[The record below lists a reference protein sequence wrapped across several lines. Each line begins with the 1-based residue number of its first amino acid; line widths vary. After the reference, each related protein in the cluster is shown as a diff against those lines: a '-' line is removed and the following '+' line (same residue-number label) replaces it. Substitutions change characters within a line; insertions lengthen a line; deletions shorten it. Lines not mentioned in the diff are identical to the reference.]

1 MPFFEK
7 IFSGL
12 PGSKKTLSLIKEG
25 EETTGEMGG
34 EPINE
39 RAPDAEQHE
48 RQFCAGFEATLANLK
63 KNPEDLARRIESL
76 RHSTACDGILQ
87 KLDTFFTP
95 DHWEITAV
103 LQAYDERTFI
113 HSLNVARFVYDM
125 TSGGGETEA
134 YLRQRVSMEE
144 SSLQD
149 LYTAALFHDI
159 GKTAIPCD
167 ILHDHQTRRDWA
179 HRANTWAEQHQ
190 QPLFF
195 DQATLETAEE
205 TDLDHYFMRVHAT
218 KGYDP
223 LNLVPI
229 KDAFDEQI
237 IQELEAHGIPGNAT
251 FREVLNRHEIATKA
265 ILRSRK
271 MYIASDIASHHHDY
285 EHRPI
290 RSERYP
296 TEVSA
301 VRLGFELSILRSMD
315 VYEALTSENR
325 SYKGAYH
332 PLIALEILVREAEID
347 FTEPELTRYVVR
359 DLYEKE
365 QARSIDRFAD
375 LPEGSREFKALQ
387 KVLEFIR

>member
-7 IFSGL
+7 IFAGL
-12 PGSKKTLSLIKEG
+12 PGSKKNLSLIKEG
-25 EETTGEMGG
+25 EEATGEMGG
-34 EPINE
+34 PLNE

-48 RQFCAGFEATLANLK
+48 RQFCAGFETTLAALK
-63 KNPEDLARRIESL
+63 ADPEDLARRIEAL
-76 RHSTACDGILQ
+76 RHSTACEGILQ
-87 KLDTFFTP
+87 KLDAYFTP
-95 DHWEITAV
+95 EHWEITAV
-103 LQAYDERTFI
+103 LQAYDERTFM

-179 HRANTWAEQHQ
+179 HRANAWAEQHK

-195 DQATLETAEE
+195 DQTTLETAEE

-229 KDAFDEQI
+229 QEVFDESTVK
-237 IQELEAHGIPGNAT
+237 ELETHGIPGTAT

-290 RSERYP
+290 RAERYP